1 MSAMLLS
8 ACPSAASVWSRCVL
22 GTSRWGVAV
31 RVHIGERD
39 VAVPGIAVTVQVGG
53 VLVRGVGVRLTRVQ
67 LRTHTRELAAEGV
80 GGRDREARLEK
91 RPAREL
97 SCSLCPVVGGLV
109 VPHQR

>member
-1 MSAMLLS
+1 M
-8 ACPSAASVWSRCVL
+8 
-22 GTSRWGVAV
+22 
-31 RVHIGERD
+31 HIGERD